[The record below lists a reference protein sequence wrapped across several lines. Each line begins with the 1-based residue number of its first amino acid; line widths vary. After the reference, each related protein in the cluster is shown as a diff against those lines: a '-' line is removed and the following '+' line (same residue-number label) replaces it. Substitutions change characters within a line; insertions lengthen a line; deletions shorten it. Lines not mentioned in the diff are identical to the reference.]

1 MAGLCA
7 RYIKLSCGKKRK
19 QLGMQLALKADTPC
33 VVLQSKSYRVHVFV
47 GPGEKIYEWLPR
59 FLTSVRRVQCA

>member
-1 MAGLCA
+1 
-7 RYIKLSCGKKRK
+7 
-19 QLGMQLALKADTPC
+19 MQLALKADTPC